1 MAGKNNATCAI
12 CGKGYYLCLSCR
24 DMMSVSPWKKHTD
37 TSEHYKIYQI
47 IQGYSTG
54 VYTKEEACE
63 KLDTVDLS
71 DFNSLKDNIKDVIN
85 DIKKAKKKT
94 FAASPAVEDESSN
107 MVEKP
112 KQRKRKDSEP
122 SVDVVEEEF
131 VVE

>member
-54 VYTKEEACE
+54 VYTKEEAYE
-63 KLDTVDLS
+63 KLNTVDLS

-94 FAASPAVEDESSN
+94 FAASPVVEDESSN

-112 KQRKRKDSEP
+112 KQRKRKDSES
-122 SVDVVEEEF
+122 SVNVVEEES

>member
-1 MAGKNNATCAI
+1 MLHVLSVAKDIIYAYHVGIWCLYPLGKST
-12 CGKGYYLCLSCR
+12 LTHLSII
-24 DMMSVSPWKKHTD
+24 KFIT
-37 TSEHYKIYQI
+37 I

-94 FAASPAVEDESSN
+94 FSASPAVEDESSN

-122 SVDVVEEEF
+122 SVDVVVEES
-131 VVE
+131 VVG